1 VAKPTT
7 RSQFKDYCLRR
18 LGHPVIQINVDDDQ
32 IADRIDD
39 ALQIFHDY
47 HFDGVE
53 KIFMKH
59 QFTQADIDRRW
70 IYCPDAVI
78 FVTGVF
84 PFDDSNS
91 SINMFDLRYQLRLHD
106 LYDFTS
112 VSYVSYEITMQHIRT
127 LNLLFSGTPQFRFNR
142 HQNRVMLDIDWE
154 RDAQLGKYV
163 IIECYRKLQPETIT
177 LTGTVSGN
185 TTSNTI
191 IGSGTIFDQEVIEN
205 DFVTLSD
212 GQEVQIRK
220 INSPTELTIA
230 ATTLSANVSA
240 NTVTKSGVSDV
251 WDDRFLKRYGTALI
265 KYQWGSNL
273 SKFAGIQMPGG
284 VTLDGPR
291 IMEEARVEID
301 KIEEEMQSYNVLPS
315 DFIMG

>member
-1 VAKPTT
+1 MATPRT
-7 RSQFKDYCLRR
+7 RAEFKDYCLRR
-18 LGHPVIQINVDDDQ
+18 LGWPVIDINVDEDQ
-32 IADRIDD
+32 VEDRIDD
-39 ALQIFHDY
+39 ALQYFHDY
-47 HFDGVE
+47 HFDGTE

-59 QFTQADIDRRW
+59 QITQADIDRGW
-70 IYCPDAVI
+70 IYCPDAVT

-142 HQNRVMLDIDWE
+142 KQNKVFLDIDWS
-154 RDAQLGKYV
+154 RDLKVGEYV
-163 IIECYRKLQPETIT
+163 IVECYRIMNPETVT
-177 LTGTVSGN
+177 LTGTVNLNVGS
-185 TTSNTI
+185 TTV
-191 IGSGTIFDQEVIEN
+191 IGTGTVFDQEILEK
-205 DFVTLSD
+205 DFVNFG
-212 GQEVQIRK
+212 GQNLQVDK
-220 INSPTELTIA
+220 IVSPTEIKLQNPP
-230 ATTLSANVSA
+230 ATTNSNVTM
-240 NTVTKSGVSDV
+240 TVTGLSDV
-251 WDDRFLKRYGTALI
+251 WGDRFLKSYATAKI

-291 IMEEARVEID
+291 IMEEAKAELE
-301 KIEEEMQSYNVLPS
+301 KLEEEMHIINVLPGE
-315 DFIMG
+315 IYTG

>member
-1 VAKPTT
+1 MAKPTT
-7 RSQFKDYCLRR
+7 RAQFKDYCKRR
-18 LGHPVIQINVDDDQ
+18 LGFPVIDINVDDDQ
-32 IADRIDD
+32 VEDRIDD
-39 ALQIFHDY
+39 ALQFFEDY
-47 HFDGVE
+47 HFDGTE

-59 QFTQADIDRRW
+59 QITAEDINRRW
-70 IYCPDAVI
+70 IYAPEAVI

-142 HQNRVMLDIDWE
+142 HQNKLFLDIDWT
-154 RDAQLGKYV
+154 RDLLVGEYV
-163 IIECYRKLQPETIT
+163 IVECYRKLIPDTIQ
-177 LTGTVSGN
+177 LTGLVNSDAS
-185 TTSNTI
+185 SNTI
-191 IGSGTIFDQEVIEN
+191 TGVGTIFDQELLEN
-205 DFVTLSD
+205 DFVKIN
-212 GQEVQIRK
+212 GEEVQIK
-220 INSPTELTIA
+220 TIDSPTQITLVGPPSYTLTDTSI
-230 ATTLSANVSA
+230 S
-240 NTVTKSGVSDV
+240 KIGYSDV
-251 WDDRFLKRYGTALI
+251 WDDRFLKRYATALI

-291 IMEEARVEID
+291 IMEEARTELD
-301 KIEEEMQSYNVLPS
+301 KIEEEMYTMSSLPS
-315 DFIMG
+315 EIFTG